1 MTDLFPAF
9 EPDPYESRKRRF
21 KPIPLRLIVPNVIT
35 LLALCLGLT
44 AIRFALEG
52 RLEFAAYAVLGA
64 AIFDGLDGRI
74 ARMIKGTS
82 RFGAELDSLADFV
95 SFGVAPAVILYTF
108 SLHSLKSLGWV
119 AALVFACAAAL
130 RLARFNIMIDDPARP
145 EWTKAF
151 FTGMPAPAGA
161 LTALLPLYAS
171 ILGLP
176 VNWYVAP
183 FVALYLMGIAFLM
196 VSTIP
201 TFSGKNAGT
210 RVPRTYVLPLFVL
223 AVMFTALLA
232 SFTFEMLTII
242 AVVYLGTIPLSFLR
256 HKTLKQEHERSMSLV
271 PPLDNEP
278 LREESAKDMSKSGL
292 SDT

>member
-1 MTDLFPAF
+1 
-9 EPDPYESRKRRF
+9 
-21 KPIPLRLIVPNVIT
+21 
-35 LLALCLGLT
+35 
-44 AIRFALEG
+44 
-52 RLEFAAYAVLGA
+52 
-64 AIFDGLDGRI
+64 
-74 ARMIKGTS
+74 
-82 RFGAELDSLADFV
+82 
-95 SFGVAPAVILYTF
+95 
-108 SLHSLKSLGWV
+108 
-119 AALVFACAAAL
+119 
-130 RLARFNIMIDDPARP
+130 MIDDPARP